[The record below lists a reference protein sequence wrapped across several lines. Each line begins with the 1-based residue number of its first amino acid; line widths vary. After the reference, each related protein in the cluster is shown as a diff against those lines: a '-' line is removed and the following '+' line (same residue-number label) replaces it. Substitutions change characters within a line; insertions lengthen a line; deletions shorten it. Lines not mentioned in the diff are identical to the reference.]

1 MLQFANSDPSYSES
15 FTAVEDPFGSKNK
28 TPKIGKMK
36 IGESY
41 GVLKSEIISKA
52 PEGLVIIEMEIDSKR
67 DTIFESNLP
76 IQMGI

>member
-1 MLQFANSDPSYSES
+1 
-15 FTAVEDPFGSKNK
+15 
-28 TPKIGKMK
+28 MK

-76 IQMGI
+76 I